1 MIKRWGRWFQREPFK
16 TAAGDRGLRAKSSRP
31 LMLAALYGGAAMGLL
46 TCSLLLALGQ
56 QTPPTKPPDQKSSD
70 EKKKAEVI
78 YGNTPD
84 DLKPF
89 ANYVKEPYKNFWVPS
104 DSPVEFWGPG
114 RDKPEPEVD
123 SVKIGVVTPIT
134 RSYETY
140 IGRSVLHGMEMALDE
155 ANAGGGFR
163 GRRFEAVVRNDTG
176 LWGASAN
183 EVVSLSYDDK
193 VWAIIGT
200 VDGANTHIAIRVA
213 LRTDMPMMN
222 VADTDATLVETKIPW
237 VVRVIPDDRQMT
249 YTIAYYVYKQL
260 GLNSVAILR
269 ASNRYGRIGVAQFK
283 KASIK
288 LGKPAPIE
296 TNYEPNYENVNPNF
310 DIQLE
315 RLAKVQPDAVVLWAD
330 AEPAGA
336 LVKQIRDRGMKFP
349 IFACERIV
357 HPDFLKAAGKAAEG
371 VVAVYPF
378 DPEAGNPKYVEF
390 RKRYEDRYHEAPD
403 CYAVHSYDGTMMTV
417 EAIRKAGL
425 NRYRIR
431 DVLAGMTHWD
441 GVSGPIDL
449 DEALSNR
456 RPVIAVSVKDGK
468 FVFGIPRMN
477 RTF

>member
-1 MIKRWGRWFQREPFK
+1 MTKHWM
-16 TAAGDRGLRAKSSRP
+16 LRF
-31 LMLAALYGGAAMGLL
+31 LAILGLL
-46 TCSLLLALGQ
+46 TCSLLFALGQ
-56 QTPPTKPPDQKSSD
+56 QTAPTKPPDQKTSD
-70 EKKKAEVI
+70 EKKKPEPI
-78 YGNTPD
+78 YGNTPE

-89 ANYVKEPYKNFWVPS
+89 ANYVKEPYKNYWVPS
-104 DSPVEFWGPG
+104 DSPVMFWGPG
-114 RDKPEPEVD
+114 RDKPEPEVET
-123 SVKIGVVTPIT
+123 VKIGVIAPIN

-140 IGRSVLHGMEMALDE
+140 IGQSVLHGMQMALDD
-155 ANAGGGFR
+155 ANAAGGYR
-163 GRRFEAVVRNDTG
+163 GKRFEAVVKNDTG

-213 LRTDMPMMN
+213 LRTDIPMMN

-269 ASNRYGRIGVAQFK
+269 ASNRYGRIGVTQFK

-296 TNYEPNYENVNPNF
+296 TNYENVNPDF
-310 DIQLE
+310 EIQLD
-315 RLAKVQPDAVVLWAD
+315 RLEKVHPDAVVLWAD

-371 VVAVYPF
+371 VVAMYPF
-378 DPEAGNPKYVEF
+378 NPEARNPKYAEF
-390 RKRYEDRYHEAPD
+390 RKRYEERYHTVPD

-431 DVLAGMTHWD
+431 DVMAEMRHWD

-449 DEALSNR
+449 DEALTNR
-456 RPVIAVSVKDGK
+456 RPVIAASVKGGK
-468 FVFGIPRMN
+468 FVFGIPKMN

>member
-1 MIKRWGRWFQREPFK
+1 MSNLWK
-16 TAAGDRGLRAKSSRP
+16 LRF
-31 LMLAALYGGAAMGLL
+31 LAVLGLL
-46 TCSLLLALGQ
+46 TCSLLFALGQ
-56 QTPPTKPPDQKSSD
+56 NPATEKPTDQKAPG
-70 EKKKAEVI
+70 EKKQQAEAI
-78 YGNTPD
+78 YGNTPE

-89 ANYVKEPYKNFWVPS
+89 AKYVKEPYKNYWVPS
-104 DSPVEFWGPG
+104 DSPVMFWGPG
-114 RDKPEPEVD
+114 RDKPEPEVET
-123 SVKIGVVTPIT
+123 VKIGVIAPIS
-134 RSYETY
+134 RSYEAY
-140 IGRSVLHGMEMALDE
+140 IGQSVLHGMQLALDD
-155 ANAGGGFR
+155 ANAAGGYKGK
-163 GRRFEAVVRNDTG
+163 RFEVVLKNDTG

-200 VDGANTHIAIRVA
+200 VDGANSHIAIRVA
-213 LRTDMPMMN
+213 LRTDIPMMN

-269 ASNRYGRIGVAQFK
+269 ASNRYGRIGVTQFK

-310 DIQLE
+310 EIQLE

-336 LVKQIRDRGMKFP
+336 LVKQIRDRGMTFP

-371 VVAVYPF
+371 VVAMYPF
-378 DPEAGNPKYVEF
+378 DPDAKNPKYVEF
-390 RKRYEDRYHEAPD
+390 RKRYEERYHEAPD
-403 CYAVHSYDGTMMTV
+403 CYAVHSYDGTLMTV

-431 DVLAGMTHWD
+431 DVLAEMRHWD
-441 GVSGPIDL
+441 GVSGPIDF

-456 RPVIAVSVKDGK
+456 RPVTTASVKDGK
-468 FVFGIPRMN
+468 FVFGIPKMN

>member
-1 MIKRWGRWFQREPFK
+1 MSSLWK
-16 TAAGDRGLRAKSSRP
+16 LR
-31 LMLAALYGGAAMGLL
+31 LLTVLGLL
-46 TCSLLLALGQ
+46 TCSLLFALGQ
-56 QTPPTKPPDQKSSD
+56 NPPPGKPPDQQAAG
-70 EKKKAEVI
+70 EKKQKGEVI
-78 YGNTPD
+78 YGNTPE

-89 ANYVKEPYKNFWVPS
+89 AKYVKEPYKNYWVPS
-104 DSPVEFWGPG
+104 DSPVMFWGPG
-114 RDKPEPEVD
+114 RDKPEPEVET
-123 SVKIGVVTPIT
+123 VKIGVIAPIT

-140 IGRSVLHGMEMALDE
+140 IGQSVLRGMEMALDD
-155 ANAGGGFR
+155 ANAAGGYKGK
-163 GRRFEAVVRNDTG
+163 RFEAVLRNDTG

-213 LRTDMPMMN
+213 LRTEVPMMN
-222 VADTDATLVETKIPW
+222 VADLDATLVETKIPW
-237 VVRVIPDDRQMT
+237 IVRVIPDDRQMT

-269 ASNRYGRIGVAQFK
+269 ASNRYGRIGVTQFK

-296 TNYEPNYENVNPNF
+296 TNYEPNYDNVNPHF
-310 DIQLE
+310 EIQLE

-371 VVAVYPF
+371 VVAMYPF
-378 DPEAGNPKYVEF
+378 DPNARNPKYAEF
-390 RKRYEDRYHEAPD
+390 RKRYEKRYGEAPD
-403 CYAVHSYDGTMMTV
+403 CYAVHSYDGTVMTV

-431 DVLAGMTHWD
+431 DVLAEMRHWD

-449 DEALSNR
+449 DEALTNR

-468 FVFGIPRMN
+468 FVFGVPKMD

>member
-1 MIKRWGRWFQREPFK
+1 MSDLRKVRFLVVV
-16 TAAGDRGLRAKSSRP
+16 GLFACT
-31 LMLAALYGGAAMGLL
+31 LL
-46 TCSLLLALGQ
+46 FALGQ
-56 QTPPTKPPDQKSSD
+56 QTPPTKPPEKKSSD

-78 YGNTPD
+78 YGNTPE

-104 DSPVEFWGPG
+104 DSPVMFWGPG

-123 SVKIGVVTPIT
+123 TVKIGVIAPVT

-140 IGRSVLHGMEMALDE
+140 IGRSVLHGMEMALDD
-155 ANAGGGFR
+155 ANAHGGYKGK
-163 GRRFEAVVRNDTG
+163 RFEAVIKNDTG

-213 LRTDMPMMN
+213 LRTEIPVMN

-269 ASNRYGRIGVAQFK
+269 ASNRYGRIGVTQFK

-310 DIQLE
+310 EIQLD
-315 RLAKVQPDAVVLWAD
+315 RLAEVQPDAVVLWAD
-330 AEPAGA
+330 AEPAGE

-371 VVAVYPF
+371 VVAMYPF
-378 DPEAGNPKYVEF
+378 DPEAKNPKFTEF
-390 RKRYEDRYHEAPD
+390 KKRYQERYHEVPD

-431 DVLAGMTHWD
+431 DVLAATTHWD

-449 DEALSNR
+449 DLALSNR

-468 FVFGIPRMN
+468 FVFGIPKMN

>member
-1 MIKRWGRWFQREPFK
+1 MSNLRKSWFL
-16 TAAGDRGLRAKSSRP
+16 AVLGLFA
-31 LMLAALYGGAAMGLL
+31 
-46 TCSLLLALGQ
+46 CSLLFALGQ
-56 QTPPTKPPDQKSSD
+56 QTPPTKPPDRKASG
-70 EKKKAEVI
+70 EKKKPEVI
-78 YGNTPD
+78 YGNTPE

-89 ANYVKEPYKNFWVPS
+89 ANYVKDPYKNFWVPS
-104 DSPVEFWGPG
+104 DSPVMFWGPG
-114 RDKPEPEVD
+114 RDKPEPEVET
-123 SVKIGVVTPIT
+123 VKIGIIAPVT

-140 IGRSVLHGMEMALDE
+140 IGRSVLRGMEMALDE
-155 ANAGGGFR
+155 ANANGGYKGK
-163 GRRFEAVVRNDTG
+163 RFEAVLKNDTG
-176 LWGASAN
+176 LWGATAN
-183 EVVSLSYDDK
+183 EVVSLSYEDK

-200 VDGANTHIAIRVA
+200 VDGANTHIAIRVG
-213 LRTDMPMMN
+213 LRTEVVTMN

-269 ASNRYGRIGVAQFK
+269 ASNRYGRIGVTQFK

-296 TNYEPNYENVNPNF
+296 TNYEPNYENVNPDF
-310 DIQLE
+310 EIQIE
-315 RLAKVQPDAVVLWAD
+315 RLEKVQPDAVVLWAD
-330 AEPAGA
+330 AEPAGV
-336 LVKQIRDRGMKFP
+336 LVKQIRERGMRFP

-371 VVAVYPF
+371 VVAMYPF
-378 DPEAGNPKYVEF
+378 DPEARNPKYLEF
-390 RKRYEDRYHEAPD
+390 RKRYEERYHEAPD

-431 DVLAGMTHWD
+431 DVLAEMRHWN
-441 GVSGPIDL
+441 GVSGPIDM

-456 RPVIAVSVKDGK
+456 RPVIAASVKDGK
-468 FVFGIPRMN
+468 FVFGIPKMN

>member
-1 MIKRWGRWFQREPFK
+1 V
-16 TAAGDRGLRAKSSRP
+16 
-31 LMLAALYGGAAMGLL
+31 LA
-46 TCSLLLALGQ
+46 CSLLLALQ
-56 QTPPTKPPDQKSSD
+56 QQAPPAKPPEKKSSD
-70 EKKKAEVI
+70 QVKQKAEVI
-78 YGNTPD
+78 YGNTPE

-104 DSPVEFWGPG
+104 DSPVMFWGPG
-114 RDKPEPEVD
+114 RSKLEPEVET
-123 SVKIGVVTPIT
+123 VKIGLITPIT

-140 IGRSVLHGMEMALDE
+140 IGRSVLHGMEIALDE
-155 ANAGGGFR
+155 ANANGGYKGK
-163 GRRFEAVVRNDTG
+163 RFEAVVRNDSG

-213 LRTDMPMMN
+213 LRTEVPVMN
-222 VADTDATLVETKIPW
+222 VADTDGTLVETKIPW
-237 VVRVIPDDRQMT
+237 VVRIIPDDRQMT

-260 GLNSVAILR
+260 GLDSVAILR
-269 ASNRYGRIGVAQFK
+269 ASNRYGRIGVTQFK
-283 KASIK
+283 NASIK

-296 TNYEPNYENVNPNF
+296 TNYEPNYENVNPHF
-310 DIQLE
+310 DIQLD
-315 RLAKVQPDAVVLWAD
+315 RLAEVQPDAVVLWAD
-330 AEPAGA
+330 AEPAGE

-378 DPEAGNPKYVEF
+378 DPEAKNPKYVEF
-390 RKRYEDRYHEAPD
+390 KKRYEERFHEAPD

-441 GVSGPIDL
+441 GASGPIDL
-449 DEALSNR
+449 DLALSNR
-456 RPVIAVSVKDGK
+456 RPVTSVSVRDGK
-468 FVFGIPRMN
+468 FVFGIPKMN

>member
-1 MIKRWGRWFQREPFK
+1 MIKLCK
-16 TAAGDRGLRAKSSRP
+16 LRAMFASFR
-31 LMLAALYGGAAMGLL
+31 AATVREQVRSDRTRFLTVAVLGIVALGLL
-46 TCSLLLALGQ
+46 ACSLLFALQQ
-56 QTPPTKPPDQKSSD
+56 QTPPTKPPDKKSVD
-70 EKKKAEVI
+70 DKKKGQVI
-78 YGNTPD
+78 YGNTPE

-89 ANYVKEPYKNFWVPS
+89 ANYVKEPYKAFWVPG
-104 DSPVEFWGPG
+104 DSPLVFWGPG
-114 RDKPEPEVD
+114 RDKPEPEVET
-123 SVKIGVVTPIT
+123 VKIGIITPIT

-140 IGRSVLHGMEMALDE
+140 IGQSVLHGMQLALDD
-155 ANAGGGFR
+155 ANANGGYKGK
-163 GRRFEAVVRNDTG
+163 RFEAVVRNDSG

-213 LRTDMPMMN
+213 LRTEVPIMN

-269 ASNRYGRIGVAQFK
+269 ANNRYGRFGVMQFK

-296 TNYEPNYENVNPNF
+296 INYELNYENVNPNF
-310 DIQLE
+310 EIQMA
-315 RLAKVQPDAVVLWAD
+315 RLAEVQPDAVVLWAD
-330 AEPAGA
+330 AAPAGA

-371 VVAVYPF
+371 VVAMYPF
-378 DPEAGNPKYVEF
+378 DPGAGNPKYAEF
-390 RKRYEDRYHEAPD
+390 RKHYEERYHVPPD
-403 CYAVHSYDGTMMTV
+403 CYAVHSYDGTMMIV

-431 DVLAGMTHWD
+431 DALAAMTHWD

-449 DEALSNR
+449 DLALSNR
-456 RPVIAVSVKDGK
+456 RPVIAASVKDGK
-468 FVFGIPRMN
+468 FVFGIPKMN